1 LRLLVLYGKYPSPN
15 SLELVEVAERRGHE
29 VLSGSIIDVSSHIS
43 NRGSR
48 FWLRGVEITDCDV
61 CLLRSF
67 GPGSCSQLT
76 RRISLIEHMELSGIR
91 VVNPCYPFRR
101 ARDKYATQYI
111 LAGAGLPIADTYTT
125 EDLGTAYRW
134 AGMLGTCIYKPI
146 LGHMGRGSMMFGD
159 ADLAYNA
166 LKSLTRVGEPLIL
179 QEYIEKPG
187 RDIRVFVV
195 GDEVVGAAYKYGPP
209 GSWKTNVAQGGRMVA
224 EEISEEILE
233 LGVKAVKA
241 LGLDY
246 AGVDI
251 AESDR
256 GPVILEVNGA
266 PGWQALKRA
275 TGVDIADKIIEY
287 VEGLVR

>member
-1 LRLLVLYGKYPSPN
+1 LRLLVLYGKHPSPN
-15 SLELVEVAERRGHE
+15 SLELVETAERRGHE

-146 LGHMGRGSMMFGD
+146 LGHMGRGSMMFED

-195 GDEVVGAAYKYGPP
+195 GDEVAGAAYKYGPP